1 MTSKKTETGWLGHW
15 PRIFLAFWLGYWPRF
30 LFLLPLIAVL
40 WVPSYNRLE
49 PTLGGIPFFYWYQ
62 LAWILIGSLIVMIV
76 YLIETRVTRV
86 AEKTRAGLDTK
97 DAPGDIL

>member
-1 MTSKKTETGWLGHW
+1 MTSKKMGTGLLLKWQRVL
-15 PRIFLAFWLGYWPRF
+15 LAWWLGYWPRF
-30 LFLLPLIAVL
+30 LFAIPLIAIL
-40 WVPSYNRLE
+40 WLPSYNRLE

-62 LAWILIGSLIVMIV
+62 LAWILIGSMLVLIV

-86 AEKTRAGLDTK
+86 AERTKEGLDTK